1 MQCTLYEK
9 EDAIHITV
17 GNGTSSKTRQLDE
30 SRYLGLNEDG
40 ELVWVSLLNVSEG
53 VDLEDIF
60 TNQDDYATASRFL
73 DDNGVKV
80 LV

>member
-1 MQCTLYEK
+1 MNCVFYRE
-9 EDAIHITV
+9 EDAIHVSLPGGPSAQT
-17 GNGTSSKTRQLDE
+17 KQLDE
-30 SRYLGLNEDG
+30 QRYVGFNEDG

-60 TNQDDYATASRFL
+60 TSQEDYAVASRFM
-73 DDNGVKV
+73 DDNGIKV

>member
-17 GNGTSSKTRQLDE
+17 SGGTSSKTRQLDE
-30 SRYLGLNEDG
+30 RRYLGFNDGG
-40 ELVWVSLLNVSEG
+40 ELVWVSLLNISEG

-60 TNQDDYATASRFL
+60 TSQEDYAAAGRFL